1 MADKLNMTTHEEAL
15 ALNTYRE
22 DLLSGKT
29 LLNHALSHKS
39 RYGYEPPVGRR
50 DVAHALNTLA
60 EMMANDARLAP
71 IASAI
76 AGRINLYGTPSQLC
90 AAVYSTAWEY
100 MANNKYVDVIGRSG
114 PEAGR
119 YSSYESDWTLRDRV
133 ALHYW
138 LELACR
144 PCAATTPGVGWAL
157 QAVAKEVGFQP
168 HRLMI
173 VKRAA

>member
-1 MADKLNMTTHEEAL
+1 MSENPLTERDAQIVAEYKEK
-15 ALNTYRE
+15 
-22 DLLSGKT
+22 LLSGQT
-29 LLNHALSHKS
+29 LLNHATSHRS
-39 RYGYEPPVGRR
+39 RYGYEPPIGRR

-60 EMMANDARLAP
+60 EMMASSARLAP

-76 AGRINLYGTPSQLC
+76 AGKLNLYGTPSQLC

-100 MANNKYVDVIGRSG
+100 MANHKYVDVIGRSG

-119 YSSYESDWTLRDRV
+119 YSDYESDWTLHDRV
-133 ALHYW
+133 AVHYW

-144 PCAATTPGVGWAL
+144 PCAATTPGVGWVL
-157 QAVAKEVGFQP
+157 QLVAQEVGFQP
-168 HRLMI
+168 HHLMT